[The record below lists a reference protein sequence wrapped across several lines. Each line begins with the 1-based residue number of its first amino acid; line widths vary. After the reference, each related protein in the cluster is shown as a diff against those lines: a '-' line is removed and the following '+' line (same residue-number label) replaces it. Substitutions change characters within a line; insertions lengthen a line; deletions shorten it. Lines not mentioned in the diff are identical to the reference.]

1 MGAKITNDVNEAK
14 AVELNNSDR
23 YIGVRQKLL
32 AMADWK
38 DAALRSW
45 LYELFVRGD
54 DDDVAKL
61 MTEGAFED
69 FKCHEQKLFNTS
81 KL

>member
-1 MGAKITNDVNEAK
+1 MMNDVNEAK

-23 YIGVRQKLL
+23 YIGVRPKLL

-45 LYELFVRGD
+45 LYELFVQRGYD
-54 DDDVAKL
+54 GDVAKQ
-61 MTEGAFED
+61 MSEEAFEK
-69 FKCHEQKLFNTS
+69 FKFHEHNLFNTS